1 MAANGKSVTAA
12 GYALTGAD
20 ASNYQLVQPSAVTA
34 DITPISLTVSGAT
47 ALNKAY
53 DGTSVATISGG
64 AITLAAGEAV
74 SLVTSGV
81 VGAFADAAVAD
92 GKSVTASGF
101 VLSGADATN
110 YVLVQPSGFTADITR
125 RQLTFSNVAAA
136 SKVYDRTTAT
146 TGSLS
151 LVGVV
156 GSESVQADVG
166 GAAFVDKNVGT
177 GKIVNLTGITLSGT
191 DAGNYV
197 IVSTAT
203 ATADIT
209 PLALTLISQAAASK
223 VYDATMLTTGS
234 VALSGVITGDAVGV
248 TTPNARFADKNV
260 GTGKAVNLT
269 GITLTGADAGNYS
282 VASSTTALANITT
295 LTLSV
300 TGVTAAN
307 KAYDRLTA
315 ATISGGVIS
324 ILGADIVNLDVSG
337 ASGVF
342 ADKNAAAGK
351 TVNAT
356 GYVISG
362 ADAANY
368 SLVQPSGVTADI
380 TPLYVTLS
388 GLSASDKTYDGS
400 TAAKA
405 TGTLV
410 GVLAGD
416 AAQVSSLTGAF
427 ADAELGTGKTVTIT
441 TGVLTGADAINYRI
455 TPGQT
460 TTASITRKDDG
471 TNNFLL
477 GASRIA
483 GIGGFKSLD
492 SSDFKYPLPKTFL
505 LGSVGAVKQGE
516 PATLT
521 TGEIGARPVTGYYT
535 SEEQPTGT
543 TSFRYVYPKV
553 NLGQAYYVGALGGAE
568 ATAAGGETTET
579 AEAK

>member
-1 MAANGKSVTAA
+1 MTPLSVQVAGLTAANKAYDRNNAATVTGGTVASLTGDVVVVSTAGVVASFADKMAANGKSVTAA

-81 VGAFADAAVAD
+81 VGAFADSAVAN
-92 GKSVTASGF
+92 GKSVTALGF
-101 VLSGADATN
+101 ALSGADATN
-110 YVLVQPSGFTADITR
+110 YVLDQPSGFTADITR

-177 GKIVNLTGITLSGT
+177 GKTVNLTGITLSGT
-191 DAGNYV
+191 DAGNYA

-295 LTLSV
+295 LTLNV

-324 ILGADIVNLDVSG
+324 ILGADIVNLDISG

-380 TPLYVTLS
+380 TPLYVTPACRLPIRPMMVAPPPRPPVPS
-388 GLSASDKTYDGS
+388 WACSRAMPPRSARSR
-400 TAAKA
+400 AP
-405 TGTLV
+405 
-410 GVLAGD
+410 
-416 AAQVSSLTGAF
+416 SLTP
-427 ADAELGTGKTVTIT
+427 
-441 TGVLTGADAINYRI
+441 R
-455 TPGQT
+455 
-460 TTASITRKDDG
+460 S
-471 TNNFLL
+471 
-477 GASRIA
+477 
-483 GIGGFKSLD
+483 
-492 SSDFKYPLPKTFL
+492 
-505 LGSVGAVKQGE
+505 
-516 PATLT
+516 
-521 TGEIGARPVTGYYT
+521 ARVRP
-535 SEEQPTGT
+535 
-543 TSFRYVYPKV
+543 
-553 NLGQAYYVGALGGAE
+553 
-568 ATAAGGETTET
+568 
-579 AEAK
+579 

>member
-1 MAANGKSVTAA
+1 M
-12 GYALTGAD
+12 
-20 ASNYQLVQPSAVTA
+20 
-34 DITPISLTVSGAT
+34 
-47 ALNKAY
+47 
-53 DGTSVATISGG
+53 
-64 AITLAAGEAV
+64 

-295 LTLSV
+295 LTLNV

-427 ADAELGTGKTVTIT
+427 ADAEIGTGKTVTIT

-477 GASRIA
+477 GASKIA
-483 GIGGFKSLD
+483 GIGGFKSFD

-553 NLGQAYYVGALGGAE
+553 NLGQAYYVGALSGDDVQ
-568 ATAAGGETTET
+568 AAGGETTET